1 MSYWEAVHDIP
12 STQDVSRG
20 AVSSAGTRGRGHQPP
35 ASRGALRVGGHHRLH
50 LVGGRPAAILFAANF
65 SLLQRRSGRAAT
77 NNATISMGACT
88 TGSTKNV
95 SPVASSSAGC
105 QEFIDAIVEPAHS
118 AAEGLELTVFCSSA
132 TY

>member
-1 MSYWEAVHDIP
+1 MVISRLPLAALCASAVTTAYI
-12 STQDVSRG
+12 SL
-20 AVSSAGTRGRGHQPP
+20 A
-35 ASRGALRVGGHHRLH
+35 
-50 LVGGRPAAILFAANF
+50 GRPAAILFAANF